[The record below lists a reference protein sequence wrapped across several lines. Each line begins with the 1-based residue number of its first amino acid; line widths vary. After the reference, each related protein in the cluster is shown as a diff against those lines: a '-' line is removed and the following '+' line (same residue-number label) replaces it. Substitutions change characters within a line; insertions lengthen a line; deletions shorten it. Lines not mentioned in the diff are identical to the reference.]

1 MDLTFFNT
9 LKIRLKE
16 NEDGHKFHE
25 IFLPKNRDFF
35 SVTDQKAKNYRKS
48 AVLILLYHKEE
59 RLKSILIERSSYH
72 GAHSGQISF
81 PGGKY
86 EEEDMHLVNTA
97 IRETYEEIGV
107 ITSPMDVLG
116 ALSPVAIPISQF
128 AVYPFICLIPFVP
141 AIQKEPNEVID
152 AIEFDVMDFIKHA
165 TIEERKVQAIDREL
179 IVPCFL
185 INGHIVWGATGMI
198 LNEFRELALSSL
210 K

>member
-25 IFLPKNRDFF
+25 FFLPKNRDFF
-35 SVTDQKAKNYRKS
+35 LVTDQKAKNYRKS
-48 AVLILLYHKEE
+48 AVLMLLFLNEN

-86 EEEDMHLVNTA
+86 ENKDVHLINTA

-107 ITSPMDVLG
+107 TTSPMDILG

-128 AVYPFICLIPFVP
+128 AVYPFISFIHFVP
-141 AIQKEPNEVID
+141 VIHKDPNEVID
-152 AIEFDVMDFIKHA
+152 TIEFDVMDFIEHA
-165 TIEERKVQAIDREL
+165 KIEERKVLAIDREL
-179 IVPCFL
+179 IVPSFL